1 MIKVVLKLDLHDDR
15 GKQKALKAVS
25 SLQGVESISMD
36 MKDNK
41 LTVIGD
47 VDPVGVIAKL
57 RKHWPNAD
65 ILTVGPA
72 KEEKPAAPAAPP
84 APPKTPDE
92 LNEEILKWYQKNGY
106 PSYAPY
112 YRVYSVEE
120 NPNSCV
126 IS

>member
-1 MIKVVLKLDLHDDR
+1 
-15 GKQKALKAVS
+15 
-25 SLQGVESISMD
+25 MD

-47 VDPVGVIAKL
+47 VDPVGVVAKL

-72 KEEKPAAPAAPP
+72 KEEKPTAPAAPA

-92 LNEEILKWYQKNGY
+92 LNEEILKWCKNNGY

-126 IS
+126 ISWMDQ